1 MVTGQPPG
9 SAPSGY
15 DVIMAKKDKKFRPKA
30 RLPRGFRDQFA
41 GDVSARLDMIHRIRT
56 VYEQYGFDPLETS
69 SIEYV
74 DALGKFLPDEDRPMG
89 GVFGFQ
95 DDDDQW
101 VALRYDLTAPLARLV
116 AERYDGLAKP
126 FRRYQV
132 GPVWRNEKPGPGRFR
147 EFYQFDADTVGT
159 PLMAADAELCV
170 MVAETLTTLGL
181 QTDDFK
187 VRVNNRK
194 VLNGILDAIG
204 TTVDADDSYLTRLTI
219 LRAIDKLDR
228 LGVDGVKA
236 LLGKG
241 RLDDS
246 GDYTDGAGLEPAQID
261 LVMGFVEAGGGGN
274 AAVCKRLADLV
285 KDQEAG
291 LQGVRELEQI
301 AEFIEA
307 SGKDTSAVEIDPSVV
322 RGLEYYTGPVFEAEL
337 TFEVTNDK
345 GQVVQFG
352 SVAGGGRYDDLVK
365 RFKGVEVPATG
376 ISIGVDRLLS
386 ALMARDAAIAAN
398 RFGPVVVL
406 VMDNDQIG
414 RYQQMVTE
422 LRNAGVRAELYLGGS
437 GMRAQLKYADKRNAP
452 VVVIEGEDERAAGQ
466 VTLKDLILGA
476 ELSSEIESSEEWR
489 KGQPAQLAVGR
500 ADLVTQVKEMV
511 ARHLP
516 KAGAS

>member
-1 MVTGQPPG
+1 
-9 SAPSGY
+9 
-15 DVIMAKKDKKFRPKA
+15 MAKKEKKFRPKA

-41 GDVSARLDMIHRIRT
+41 ADVSTRLDMINRIRT
-56 VYEQYGFDPLETS
+56 VYERYGFDPLETS

-147 EFYQFDADTVGT
+147 EFTQFDADTVGT

-170 MVAETLTTLGL
+170 MVAETLGALGL
-181 QTDDFK
+181 QSNEFR
-187 VRVNNRK
+187 VRINNRK

-204 TTVDADDSYLTRLTI
+204 STVNADDGYLQRLAV

-228 LGVDGVKA
+228 LGVQGVRA

-246 GDYTDGAGLEPAQID
+246 GDYTDGAGLGDAQID

-274 AAVCKRLADLV
+274 AAVCARLAELV

-291 LQGVRELEQI
+291 LEGVRELEQI
-301 AEFIEA
+301 AEFIDA
-307 SGKDTSAVEIDPSVV
+307 SGQANEAVVIDPSVV

-376 ISIGVDRLLS
+376 ISIGVDRLHA
-386 ALMARDAAIAAN
+386 ALMARDVAATQ
-398 RFGPVVVL
+398 RHLGPVVVL

-414 RYQQMVTE
+414 RYQEMVAD
-422 LRNAGVRAELYLGGS
+422 LRNNGVRAELYLGGS
-437 GMRAQLKYADKRNAP
+437 GMKAQLKYADKRNAP
-452 VVVIEGEDERAAGQ
+452 VVVIEGEDERADGK
-466 VTLKDLILGA
+466 VTLKDLILGSK
-476 ELSSEIESSEEWR
+476 LSSEIETSEEWR
-489 KGQPAQLAVGR
+489 KGQPAQVLVGR
-500 ADLVTQVKEMV
+500 GDLVSQVKEMV
-511 ARHLP
+511 ARHVP
-516 KAGAS
+516 ATSRGEGAA

>member
-1 MVTGQPPG
+1 
-9 SAPSGY
+9 
-15 DVIMAKKDKKFRPKA
+15 MAKKEKKFRPKA

-41 GDVSARLDMIHRIRT
+41 GDVSARLDMIDRIRT

-95 DDDDQW
+95 DDDEQW
-101 VALRYDLTAPLARLV
+101 LALRYDLTAPLARLV
-116 AERYDGLAKP
+116 AERYDSLAKP

-132 GPVWRNEKPGPGRFR
+132 GPVWRNEKPGPGRYR

-170 MVAETLTTLGL
+170 MVAETLSTLGL
-181 QTDDFK
+181 QADEFK

-194 VLNGILDAIG
+194 VLNGILNAIG
-204 TTVDADDSYLTRLTI
+204 GDAETDEGYRQRLTV
-219 LRAIDKLDR
+219 LRAVDKLDR
-228 LGVDGVKA
+228 LGGDGVRA

-246 GDYTDGAGLEPAQID
+246 GDYTDGAGLDPSQID

-274 AAVCKRLADLV
+274 EAVCKRLEELV

-291 LQGVRELEQI
+291 LAGVRELEQI
-301 AEFIEA
+301 AEFVEA
-307 SGKDTSAVEIDPSVV
+307 SGSNSGTVEIDPSVV

-386 ALMARDAAIAAN
+386 ALVARDTAGEAR

-406 VMDNDQIG
+406 VMDNEQIG
-414 RYQQMVTE
+414 RYQKMVTE

-452 VVVIEGEDERAAGQ
+452 VVVIEGEDERNAGQ

-476 ELSSEIESSEEWR
+476 ALSSEIETSEEWR
-489 KGQPAQLAVGR
+489 KGQPAQIAIDRKELVG
-500 ADLVTQVKEMV
+500 QVKEML
-511 ARHLP
+511 ARHVP
-516 KAGAS
+516 AGAS

>member
-1 MVTGQPPG
+1 
-9 SAPSGY
+9 
-15 DVIMAKKDKKFRPKA
+15 MAKKEKKFRPKA
-30 RLPRGFRDQFA
+30 RLPRGFRDQFV
-41 GDVSARLDMIHRIRT
+41 GDVSARLAMIDRIRT

-95 DDDDQW
+95 DDDEQW

-116 AERYDGLAKP
+116 AERYDSLAKP

-170 MVAETLTTLGL
+170 MVAETLGTLGL
-181 QTDDFK
+181 GADEFK

-204 TTVDADDSYLTRLTI
+204 ADAESEDGYRQRLTV

-228 LGVDGVKA
+228 LGVGGVKD

-246 GDYTDGAGLEPAQID
+246 GDYTDGAGLSGGQID

-274 AAVCKRLADLV
+274 AAVCARLADLV

-291 LQGVRELEQI
+291 LTGVRELEQI
-301 AEFIEA
+301 AEFIDA
-307 SGKDTSAVEIDPSVV
+307 SGQASGSVEIDPSVV

-386 ALMARDAAIAAN
+386 ALMAREALSSTA

-406 VMDNDQIG
+406 VMDNDNIG
-414 RYQQMVTE
+414 RYQAMVAE

-452 VVVIEGEDERAAGQ
+452 VVVIEGEDERAAGN

-476 ELSSEIESSEEWR
+476 KLSSEIETSEEWR
-489 KGQPAQLAVGR
+489 KGQPAQVAVGR
-500 ADLVTQVKEMV
+500 GDLVAQVREML
-511 ARHLP
+511 ARHMP
-516 KAGAS
+516 AAEKS